1 MSLKPEAGRKGPINR
16 VSAQSRNQLK
26 ALFGSNVWV
35 NLIYL
40 ATFLVMGGL
49 LNSVEFGTFRVAQ
62 AYLSVAVSIAM
73 LGLNTAVTHQFPL
86 FTPDQKARAWVL
98 ARRIVVITSICVG
111 LIVYGLVP
119 SVQQSPS
126 PLQELLYLL
135 CFPVAV
141 VGASLCNLLLSA
153 YQARGDL
160 NGYARLQAQW
170 KTTVF
175 VFGLAGGAL
184 LQAQTVL
191 IAMAMAYAG
200 VYLLQYRNTLA
211 VDRAVEPGNTPL
223 TGFVRPLFRSGIW
236 PFASICVSAIYAN
249 IEFLYVDSGDLSSGV
264 AGAYSLASLIFI
276 GGAAFF
282 MPLQTYA
289 GSLVVNRRIGLVG
302 LLKLQCICLAAVC
315 LTALAAL
322 GLAYGLNHV
331 LPQKFNSV
339 FLDFAG
345 LVSIKLGLWGSYA
358 VVGSVLNYLDKGL
371 ESFLL
376 TVICLMGLGLGS
388 LLIGG
393 VDSLREMVVL
403 QIASGVVLLG
413 GSMYLVVVGFR
424 GRPIKRMV
432 DNEHLER

>member
-1 MSLKPEAGRKGPINR
+1 MSVK
-16 VSAQSRNQLK
+16 SRSQLK
-26 ALFGSNVWV
+26 ALFGSNIWV
-35 NLIYL
+35 NIVYL

-49 LNSVEFGTFRVAQ
+49 LNAVEFGTFRVAQ

-86 FTPDQKARAWVL
+86 FTPGQKACAWVL
-98 ARRIVVITSICVG
+98 TRRFVVVTSICIG
-111 LIVYGLVP
+111 LIVYALVP
-119 SVQQSPS
+119 SAGYSTS

-153 YQARGDL
+153 YQAQGDL

-170 KTTVF
+170 KTLIF
-175 VFGLAGGAL
+175 IFGLAGAAL
-184 LQAQTVL
+184 LEAQTVL
-191 IAMAMAYAG
+191 IAMSAAYGG

-211 VDRAVEPGNTPL
+211 VDRPDGSGTVALAGV
-223 TGFVRPLFRSGIW
+223 VKPLFKSGVW
-236 PFASICVSAIYAN
+236 PFASICVSMIYAN

-264 AGAYSLASLIFI
+264 VGAYSLASLIFI

-289 GSLVVNRRIGLVG
+289 GSLVVNQKIGLG
-302 LLKLQCICLAAVC
+302 GMLKLQCICFAAVS
-315 LTALAAL
+315 LVALAAL
-322 GLAYGLNHV
+322 GVAHGLAHFF
-331 LPQKFNSV
+331 PQKFNGV

-345 LVSIKLGLWGSYA
+345 LVCIKLGLWGSYA
-358 VVGSVLNYLDKGL
+358 VVGSVLNYLEKGF

-388 LLIGG
+388 LLMGG

-403 QIASGVVLLG
+403 QIASSVVLLG
-413 GSMYLVVVGFR
+413 GCMYLVVVGFR
-424 GRPIKRMV
+424 GRPINRMV
-432 DNEHLER
+432 DNDHLER